1 MVGIEQRGF
10 CLLLDLCNMW
20 VFCFLPTN
28 LQIYHLEERSPV
40 IDVLNLILRVFCLYH
55 FKSLMFWYLRDKL
68 SVGKIKKHFCKDS
81 VFKVMC
87 DTLV

>member
-1 MVGIEQRGF
+1 MGSIEQRGF
-10 CLLLDLCNMW
+10 YLLLYLCNMW

-28 LQIYHLEERSPV
+28 LRIYHLGERSLI
-40 IDVLNLILRVFCLYH
+40 IDVLNLRVFCLYH
-55 FKSLMFWYLRDKL
+55 FKSLMFCYLRDKL
-68 SVGKIKKHFCKDS
+68 SMREIKKAFYKNG